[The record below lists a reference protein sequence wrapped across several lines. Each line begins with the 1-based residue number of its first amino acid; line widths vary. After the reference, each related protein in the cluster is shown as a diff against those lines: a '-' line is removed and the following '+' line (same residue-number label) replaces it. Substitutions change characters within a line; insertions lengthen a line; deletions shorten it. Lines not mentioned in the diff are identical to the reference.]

1 MLLSQHLRSDRIL
14 LEMSTQPLDE
24 EQLEALGP
32 RAVRVQKERV
42 LEEIAGFLESSSRV
56 GNAKRLLT
64 DLINRER
71 KAGTAVGG
79 GLAIPHVRTLNVK
92 EPTVALLRSSE
103 GLEFDAPDGDP
114 VHILL
119 VIVAP
124 PYDDRL
130 YLKIY
135 KEAASMFLQDH
146 TLSWLLEANSE
157 SEILQFIRAPEKF
170 VIDW

>member
-14 LEMSTQPLDE
+14 LEMSTRPLDE

-32 RAVRVQKERV
+32 RAVRVQKEAI
-42 LEEIAGFLESSSRV
+42 LAEIAEFLESCARV
-56 GNAKRLLT
+56 GNSKRLLT

-79 GLAIPHVRTLNVK
+79 GLAIPHVRTMNVK

-103 GLEFDAPDGDP
+103 GLDFGAPDGEP
-114 VHILL
+114 VHIFL
-119 VIVAP
+119 VMVAP

-130 YLKIY
+130 YLRIY
-135 KEAASMFLQDH
+135 KEAAELFLQEH
-146 TLSWLLEANSE
+146 TLSWLLEATSE
-157 SEILQFIRAPEKF
+157 SEILQFLRSPEKF
-170 VIDW
+170 VVDW